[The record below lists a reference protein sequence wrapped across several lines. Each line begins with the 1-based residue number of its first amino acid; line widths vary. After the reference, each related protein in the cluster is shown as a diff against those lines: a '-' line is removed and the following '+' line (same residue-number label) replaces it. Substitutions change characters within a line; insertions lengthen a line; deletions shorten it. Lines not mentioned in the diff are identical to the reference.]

1 MFDTTRLAPVIETVA
16 TADDVAPALD
26 VRRIVESRV
35 NMRNGPRTQYSV
47 LSRLTSGDEVVVLA
61 DSGDGWLKLRAID
74 GGQVG
79 WMADSLVNDP
89 QG

>member
-1 MFDTTRLAPVIETVA
+1 
-16 TADDVAPALD
+16 
-26 VRRIVESRV
+26 
-35 NMRNGPRTQYSV
+35 MRNGPRTQYSV